1 MIPKQHAIIYLRKST
16 DREDRQQISIETQR
30 QYCEKLALE
39 YNLETYTIEE
49 HKSAKEEWKRPWFK
63 QLLSLC
69 KKWNFDYVI
78 AYDPTRV
85 SRNTIDSAY
94 FTELINKWYIKW
106 FYASESRQFFNWTDI
121 FSALML
127 WISFLMS
134 KADNQMRSS
143 NIRKKMEVYFQQWKV
158 MTKPPFWYKF
168 KQFFDEYWK
177 IKSDLIIIEKEAEIV
192 KKSFEM
198 RKRWKTL
205 QEISD
210 YFKENWYKKNNWWVD
225 RILKNTFYIWIQKWK
240 LWEAEIKMPWYKPII
255 TYKLFEEVNNLYYK
269 SKKAKKVEYEA
280 YFQWLLFDERNIAI
294 IPYETTNR
302 HWKKYIYYRNQNN
315 IKKLNI
321 SQNKLLTKVN
331 NHMESYN
338 FKKENITQLEKIL
351 KKEFNVNQQIKT
363 EKIIIKEDLEKI
375 EKERKVLAEKLIS
388 WVIDDDIYK
397 EMIMSYMKKKKKLDE
412 RFNLLTDDN
421 KNINTLIIKGV
432 ELFRNIYFIYKKSIP
447 CEKSIVL
454 KWLQVEL
461 FLRND
466 LWLIVQENELLKFV
480 KNFLFYYG
488 TPMENWTPVPA
499 LRRPCPNH

>member
-1 MIPKQHAIIYLRKST
+1 MIQKEKAIIYLKKST

-30 QYCEKLALE
+30 QHCEKLAKE
-39 YNLETYTIEE
+39 YNFETYTIEE

-63 QLLSLC
+63 QLLLLS

-85 SRNTIDSAY
+85 SRNTIDSAH

-106 FYASESRQFFNWTDI
+106 FYAAESRQFFNGTDI

-143 NIRKKMEVYFQQWKV
+143 NIRKKMETYFQQWKV
-158 MTKPPFWYKF
+158 MSKPPFWYKY

-192 KKSFEM
+192 ENSFKM
-198 RKRWKTL
+198 RKKWNTL
-205 QEISD
+205 QDISD
-210 YFKENWYKKNNWWVD
+210 YFKENWYKKNCWWVD

-240 LWEAEIKMPWYKPII
+240 LWEAEIKMPWYRPLI
-255 TYKLFEEVNNLYYK
+255 TYKLFEEVNNMYK
-269 SKKAKKVEYEA
+269 KTRKEKKVEYEA
-280 YFQWLLFDERNIAI
+280 YFQWLLFDERKIAI

-315 IKKLNI
+315 IKKVNI
-321 SQNKLLTKVN
+321 SQNILFKKVDDY
-331 NHMESYN
+331 MESFN
-338 FKKENITQLEKIL
+338 FNNESINQLEKVL
-351 KKEFNVNQQIKT
+351 KKEFNIINQIKT
-363 EKIIIKEDLEKI
+363 EKVVINEDLEKV
-375 EKERKVLAEKLIS
+375 EKERKILAEKLIS

-397 EMIMSYMKKKKKLDE
+397 DMVLSYLKQKKKLEE
-412 RFNLLTDDN
+412 RLNLLTDDN

-432 ELFRNIYFIYKKSIP
+432 ELFRNIYFIYKKTIS
-447 CEKSIVL
+447 CRKSIVL

-461 FLRND
+461 FLRNG
-466 LWLIVQENELLKFV
+466 LWLNVAENQLLNFV
-480 KNFLFYYG
+480 KIFLFYNG
-488 TPMENWTPVPA
+488 TSKGNWTPVWTV
-499 LRRPCPNH
+499 RGSRPSH